1 MDPSGF
7 PTDSSTLLPV
17 PGDELIVGGLG
28 IIGVFFVLFGILFV
42 AAIGFII
49 YSATRRY
56 RAAKEAG
63 LDPFAGDIQVMG
75 KVKDSALLAPEE
87 SVEDRLAEID
97 ALRAAG
103 TITAEEHE
111 AARARI
117 IATL

>member
-7 PTDSSTLLPV
+7 PTDFSTDIPTPDRV
-17 PGDELIVGGLG
+17 VSTGLG
-28 IIGVFFVLFGILFV
+28 IMGVFFALFWILFI
-42 AAIGFII
+42 AAVIFIL
-49 YSATRRY
+49 YTATRRY
-56 RAAKEAG
+56 RAAKDAG

-75 KVKDSALLAPEE
+75 QVKDSALLAPEH
-87 SVEDRLAEID
+87 SVEERLAEID

-117 IATL
+117 IAAL